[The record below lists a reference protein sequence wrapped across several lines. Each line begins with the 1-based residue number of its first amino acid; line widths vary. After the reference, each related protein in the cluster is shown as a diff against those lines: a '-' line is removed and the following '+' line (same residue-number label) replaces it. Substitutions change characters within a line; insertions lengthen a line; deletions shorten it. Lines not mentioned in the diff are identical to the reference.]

1 MRLTETLIHTGFILL
16 GGMVL
21 MILMCAVERGIDWFR
36 ERRDQRQWIRRELQ
50 RILDEDAIPG
60 IDGLEDDID

>member
-21 MILMCAVERGIDWFR
+21 MILMCAVERGID
-36 ERRDQRQWIRRELQ
+36 
-50 RILDEDAIPG
+50 
-60 IDGLEDDID
+60 